1 MTVRQQQLYLSAN
14 ACNYLNKL
22 AKNEGKSMS
31 KYMDALIIEK
41 WKTRKKDAVTLE
53 KIENHL
59 KEITKVI
66 GT

>member
-22 AKNEGKSMS
+22 AKNDGKSMS

-41 WKTRKKDAVTLE
+41 WKNRKKDAITLE

>member
-22 AKNEGKSMS
+22 AKTDGKSMS
-31 KYMDALIIEK
+31 KYMDALIIET
-41 WKTRKKDAVTLE
+41 WKNRKKDAVTLE
-53 KIENHL
+53 NISNHL
-59 KEITKVI
+59 EKISKVI